1 MLKGKIPQSWKNAK
15 VTPIFKAGDPTDV
28 SNYRPISV
36 IPVIMKVFERIVHN
50 QLSIYL
56 NDTKLLYEYQSGFRS
71 KFYTETALIDVTE
84 YIINGLDSGELV
96 GAVILDLKK
105 TFDTVDSE
113 ILTKKLQWF
122 GIKDMRLSWFEN
134 CLTDRKQTVQFK
146 TEQSEERP
154 VNCGVP
160 QGSILGPLLFIL
172 YVIDL
177 PKVCSKTKVILY
189 ADDTAILCKGKNIA
203 QIQNTLNSEMS
214 LCSDWF
220 TQNKLHLNVSK
231 TKSMLFG
238 TSLRLSFTKDPYNFE
253 IKVCDDVVE
262 RVQVFKY

>member
-1 MLKGKIPQSWKNAK
+1 MP
-15 VTPIFKAGDPTDV
+15 
-28 SNYRPISV
+28 
-36 IPVIMKVFERIVHN
+36 
-50 QLSIYL
+50 
-56 NDTKLLYEYQSGFRS
+56 
-71 KFYTETALIDVTE
+71 
-84 YIINGLDSGELV
+84 
-96 GAVILDLKK
+96 
-105 TFDTVDSE
+105 
-113 ILTKKLQWF
+113 
-122 GIKDMRLSWFEN
+122 LSWFEN
-134 CLTDRKQTVQFK
+134 YLTDRKQTVQFK

-172 YVIDL
+172 YVKDL

-214 LCSDWF
+214 LCSDLF

-231 TKSMLFG
+231 TKSMLFS
-238 TSLRLSFTKDPYNFE
+238 TSQRLSSTEDPDNFA

-262 RVQVFKY
+262 GVQVFKYLVATWILT